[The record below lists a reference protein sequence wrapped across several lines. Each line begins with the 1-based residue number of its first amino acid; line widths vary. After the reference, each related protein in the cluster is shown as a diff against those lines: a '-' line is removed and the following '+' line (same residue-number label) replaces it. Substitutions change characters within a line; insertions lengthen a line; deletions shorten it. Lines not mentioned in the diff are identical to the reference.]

1 LAQLGLVRL
10 KPQHIGQQ
18 AGFRTLLLTRRRAD
32 LIRSNGLDHGA
43 ELASFGGSYRL
54 LRDSCPSQIVMTS
67 MDRPFDAVVIGAG
80 WAGLGV
86 SYVLV
91 KAGLSHRVLERGRI
105 AESWLTQRW
114 DSFYLNTP
122 KLLAVMPGDR
132 YEGSDP
138 EGFYTRDEFVA
149 LLEDYAR
156 RYRLPVQTSTPVT
169 ALTRDGKTGVYR
181 LTMPAGELA
190 ARAVVIASGSLNR
203 SRRPEAA
210 RVLPPSLMQIDTS
223 AYRSPGALPPGAV
236 LVVGSA
242 QSGGQIAED
251 LAMAGRAV
259 FLSTGRTG
267 RRPRRYRG
275 RDVALWEL
283 DSGQFDIPRKEL
295 VGPDGRIAGR
305 PLTGAR
311 HTISLQSLS
320 AQGVV
325 LLGRFTGVADGQ
337 LTFADDVCEHIRLGD
352 ETSAKTRLRID
363 DYIARHGLDAPL
375 AIDDPAETVAPQ
387 LPNPPILSLDPSAHH
402 LTTVIW
408 CTGFEGDYSFVQ
420 VPGVLNAR
428 GQPLENEGLTEAPG
442 IYFAGVDF
450 SSTRKSGLI
459 VGIAEEAQRLVD
471 HIIARRGD
479 HP

>member
-1 LAQLGLVRL
+1 
-10 KPQHIGQQ
+10 
-18 AGFRTLLLTRRRAD
+18 
-32 LIRSNGLDHGA
+32 
-43 ELASFGGSYRL
+43 
-54 LRDSCPSQIVMTS
+54 
-67 MDRPFDAVVIGAG
+67 MDRPLDAVVIGAG

-86 SYVLV
+86 SYVLA

-105 AESWLTQRW
+105 GETWLTQRW
-114 DSFYLNTP
+114 DSFYLNSP

-132 YEGSDP
+132 YEGPDP

-156 RYRLPVQTSTPVT
+156 RYHLPVATSTPVT
-169 ALTRDGKTGVYR
+169 ALTRDGKADVYR
-181 LTMPAGELA
+181 LVTPVGELT

-203 SRRPEAA
+203 ARRPEVA
-210 RVLPPSLMQIDTS
+210 RALPPSLLQIDTS
-223 AYRSPGALPPGAV
+223 AYRSPDALPAGAV

-251 LAMAGRAV
+251 LAMAGRVV

-267 RRPRRYRG
+267 RKPRRYRG
-275 RDVALWEL
+275 RDVSFWEKE
-283 DSGQFDIPRKEL
+283 SGLFDIPRKNF
-295 VGPDGRIAGR
+295 VGPDGRIPGR
-305 PLTGAR
+305 ALIGAR

-325 LLGRFTGVADGQ
+325 LLGRFTGIANGR
-337 LTFADDVCEHIRLGD
+337 LTFADDVRENIRLGD
-352 ETSAKTRLRID
+352 EAAAKTRRHID

-375 AIDDPAETVAPQ
+375 ATDDPAETVAPR
-387 LPNPPILSLDPSAHH
+387 LPSPPILSLDPSEHH

-408 CTGFEGDYSFVQ
+408 CAGFEGDYTFVR

-428 GQPLENEGLTEAPG
+428 GQPLEDEGLTEAPG

-450 SSTRKSGLI
+450 SSTRKSGTI
-459 VGIAEEAQRLVD
+459 NGIAEEAQRLVG
-471 HIIARRGD
+471 HIVAR
-479 HP
+479 H

>member
-1 LAQLGLVRL
+1 
-10 KPQHIGQQ
+10 
-18 AGFRTLLLTRRRAD
+18 
-32 LIRSNGLDHGA
+32 
-43 ELASFGGSYRL
+43 
-54 LRDSCPSQIVMTS
+54 
-67 MDRPFDAVVIGAG
+67 MDRPLDAVVIGAG

-86 SYVLV
+86 SYVLA

-105 AESWLTQRW
+105 GETWLTQRW
-114 DSFYLNTP
+114 DSFYLNSP

-132 YEGSDP
+132 YEGPDP

-156 RYRLPVQTSTPVT
+156 RYHLPVATSTPVT
-169 ALTRDGKTGVYR
+169 ALTRDGKADVYR
-181 LTMPAGELA
+181 LVTPVGELT

-203 SRRPEAA
+203 ARRPEVA
-210 RVLPPSLMQIDTS
+210 RALPPSLLQIDTS
-223 AYRSPGALPPGAV
+223 AYRSPDALPAGAV

-251 LAMAGRAV
+251 LAMAGRVV

-267 RRPRRYRG
+267 RKPRRYRG
-275 RDVALWEL
+275 RDVSFWEKE
-283 DSGQFDIPRKEL
+283 SGLYDIPRKDF
-295 VGPDGRIAGR
+295 VGPDGRLPAR
-305 PLTGAR
+305 PLIGAR

-325 LLGRFTGVADGQ
+325 LLGRFTGVSNGR
-337 LTFADDVCEHIRLGD
+337 LTFADDVCENIRLGD
-352 ETSAKTRLRID
+352 EAAAKTRRHID
-363 DYIARHGLDAPL
+363 DYIARHGFDAPP
-375 AIDDPAETVAPQ
+375 ATDDPAETVAPR
-387 LPNPPILSLDPSAHH
+387 LANPPILSLDPSEHH

-428 GQPLENEGLTEAPG
+428 GQPLEHEGLTEAPG
-442 IYFAGVDF
+442 LYFAAVDF

-459 VGIAEEAQRLVD
+459 AGIAEEALRLVD
-471 HIIARRGD
+471 HIVARRD
-479 HP
+479 SAT